1 MVAFVRTI
9 GKAWF
14 FKTGVARKAADPVAM
29 QEGIE
34 MFCGM
39 TYPQMLQIGVPY
51 PVVGRLFQFEVGE
64 DHLAAG
70 LERAKGIGGIKI

>member
-14 FKTGVARKAADPVAM
+14 FKTGVAGKAADPVAM

-39 TYPQMLQIGVPY
+39 TCPQMLQIGVPY
-51 PVVGRLFQFEVGE
+51 PVVGRLFHLEGGE
-64 DHLAAG
+64 PGLSARKASAA
-70 LERAKGIGGIKI
+70 